1 MLIERGAPLRLIFL
15 EPVVS
20 NPKVLMLA
28 KRPHPNAAALF
39 IDWALSEE
47 GQRFVGMEIARSPVR
62 KGQKQRF
69 EKLAEPTTTPI
80 KPEVMGA
87 NFDRYIELFRTVF
100 GVK

>member
-1 MLIERGAPLRLIFL
+1 
-15 EPVVS
+15 
-20 NPKVLMLA
+20 
-28 KRPHPNAAALF
+28 
-39 IDWALSEE
+39 
-47 GQRFVGMEIARSPVR
+47 MEIARSPVR
-62 KGQKQRF
+62 KGRKQRF